1 MDEKL
6 ADNLDQQLEE
16 ASPSKDTVSLE
27 QMPSNQR
34 IIGGDDETTNTTK
47 LTLPIHNS
55 SNSDKIVDEYFCNNF
70 SRISEVEKN
79 EWKKPSITMETDI
92 TKCFAS
98 AVSWKCNCS
107 CQFNCKSKF
116 SQVLES
122 WGSYEQHCFKVDDLK
137 NEQCN

>member
-34 IIGGDDETTNTTK
+34 IIGGDDETTNQTK

-55 SNSDKIVDEYFCNNF
+55 SNSDEIVDEYFCNNF
-70 SRISEVEKN
+70 SRISEVE
-79 EWKKPSITMETDI
+79 
-92 TKCFAS
+92 
-98 AVSWKCNCS
+98 CN
-107 CQFNCKSKF
+107 
-116 SQVLES
+116 
-122 WGSYEQHCFKVDDLK
+122 
-137 NEQCN
+137 

>member
-1 MDEKL
+1 MDKKL
-6 ADNLDQQLEE
+6 ADNLHQQFEE

-55 SNSDKIVDEYFCNNF
+55 SNSDKIVEFLN
-70 SRISEVEKN
+70 
-79 EWKKPSITMETDI
+79 SITMETDI

-107 CQFNCKSKF
+107 CQFYCKSKF

-122 WGSYEQHCFKVDDLK
+122 WGSYEQQL
-137 NEQCN
+137 CN

>member
-55 SNSDKIVDEYFCNNF
+55 SNSDKIDEYFCNNF
-70 SRISEVEKN
+70 SRISEVERK
-79 EWKKPSITMETDI
+79 EK
-92 TKCFAS
+92 
-98 AVSWKCNCS
+98 
-107 CQFNCKSKF
+107 
-116 SQVLES
+116 
-122 WGSYEQHCFKVDDLK
+122 
-137 NEQCN
+137 